1 MANDGSKMT
10 NPWFEHDENASNDG
24 KILKMFRDFR
34 KLVKT
39 LDDRDK
45 EDLAVLGS
53 YAIFW
58 RIAEYM
64 HGDLL
69 AVDEADVIADDLRI
83 DTRFVEMILKDY
95 ELFREE
101 NGYYISDRVL
111 KNLERRKEKSKK
123 NSDAVNIRWLLYAFN
138 EAYKEFFKEE
148 PILTNKE
155 IESLKNYAKKIPDLK
170 DKLRDIIYTL
180 STLKFEKADIKFVPC
195 ANWLLKDNNLARI
208 YNGEFGNLKHKP
220 TEKELKEK
228 QRKEAE
234 IEAERN
240 RPSEL
245 EERCFACSG
254 KAEALQIIQ
263 DYYAGKKPP
272 CVHQNKIMLLPTLRV
287 LVERYDITNQE
298 VLALWQ
304 D

>member
-1 MANDGSKMT
+1 
-10 NPWFEHDENASNDG
+10 
-24 KILKMFRDFR
+24 MFRDFR

-111 KNLERRKEKSKK
+111 KNLERRKEKSKR
-123 NSDAVNIRWLLYAFN
+123 IR
-138 EAYKEFFKEE
+138 
-148 PILTNKE
+148 T
-155 IESLKNYAKKIPDLK
+155 
-170 DKLRDIIYTL
+170 
-180 STLKFEKADIKFVPC
+180 
-195 ANWLLKDNNLARI
+195 
-208 YNGEFGNLKHKP
+208 
-220 TEKELKEK
+220 
-228 QRKEAE
+228 Q
-234 IEAERN
+234 
-240 RPSEL
+240 
-245 EERCFACSG
+245 
-254 KAEALQIIQ
+254 
-263 DYYAGKKPP
+263 
-272 CVHQNKIMLLPTLRV
+272 
-287 LVERYDITNQE
+287 
-298 VLALWQ
+298 
-304 D
+304 